1 MNGLILL
8 LADLGVQAKHRSDGN
23 FKQLVRDKVKQYI
36 EQYILS
42 DKWSVKTIK
51 GNTLAANWKNRCYN
65 EYLDEV
71 GKRICLK
78 AV

>member
-1 MNGLILL
+1 MQF
-8 LADLGVQAKHRSDGN
+8 VQAKHRSDGN
-23 FKQLVRDKVKQYI
+23 FQQLVERYKVKQYI

-65 EYLDEV
+65 EYLDEIEKNMPE
-71 GKRICLK
+71 GSI
-78 AV
+78 